1 MGARRIKHHLREH
14 LIELVHTAITDCTNQ
29 AGEIDTARLTEQ
41 VMASLPGQLDRAV
54 IRELRDESVKI
65 VIDSLTSDLL
75 RDGRRRVTIAGKEI
89 KLRNVYRIPR
99 DPGAGTWTTKEL
111 EDLTEEDID
120 KLERYHHQQAMR
132 GLLKAK
138 AMRELRGFVHE
149 PKAQFE
155 LPETVSVN

>member
-14 LIELVHTAITDCTNQ
+14 LIGLVQTAISDNTNA

-41 VMASLPGQLDRAV
+41 VMASLPGQLDRE
-54 IRELRDESVKI
+54 IICELRDESVRI

-75 RDGRRRVTIAGKEI
+75 RDGRRRVTVSGQQV

-99 DPGAGTWTTKEL
+99 DPGAGVWTTKEL
-111 EDLTEEDID
+111 EDLTEDDIA
-120 KLERYHHQQAMR
+120 KLEAYHRSQAMR
-132 GLLKAK
+132 GLLKVK
-138 AMRELRGFVHE
+138 ALRELRGFVHE

-155 LPETVSVN
+155 LAETVGAN

>member
-1 MGARRIKHHLREH
+1 MGARRIPHHLREH
-14 LIELVHTAITDCTNQ
+14 LIDLVQTAIVDCTND
-29 AGEIDTARLTEQ
+29 AGEIDTTRLTQQ
-41 VMASLPGQLDRAV
+41 VTANLPRQLEGEV

-75 RDGRRRVTIAGKEI
+75 RDGRRRVTVSGQKI

-111 EDLTEEDID
+111 EDLTEEDIA
-120 KLERYHHQQAMR
+120 KLEAYHHTQAMR
-132 GLLKAK
+132 RLLTVKAL
-138 AMRELRGFVHE
+138 RELRGFVHE

-155 LPETVSVN
+155 MAAVAGE